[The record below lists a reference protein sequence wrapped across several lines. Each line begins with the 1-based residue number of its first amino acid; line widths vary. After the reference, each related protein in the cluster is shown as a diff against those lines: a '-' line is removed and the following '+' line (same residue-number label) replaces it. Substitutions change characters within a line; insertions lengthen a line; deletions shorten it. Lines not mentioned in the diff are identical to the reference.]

1 MAEIERLP
9 SSFVDLRKARSRD
22 QLEVMQ
28 GIQDRQECPF
38 CPENLSKTHK
48 QEILLKGAHWL
59 LTRNN
64 WPYENTQLHLLA
76 IAAYHAETI
85 ADLREGAFDELQ
97 GQVTWAE
104 RELDIRSGGLC
115 IRFGDISQNGA
126 TVNHLHAHIIV
137 PVEHDDETEVDKKV
151 RFKIW

>member
-1 MAEIERLP
+1 MADVERDTP
-9 SSFVDLRKARSRD
+9 TFVDLTKARVPE
-22 QLEVMQ
+22 QLEVMK
-28 GIQDRQECPF
+28 GIQERQECPF

-59 LTRNN
+59 LTRNQ
-64 WPYENTQLHLLA
+64 WPYENTTEHLLA

-85 ADLREGAFDELQ
+85 SDLREGAFDELQ
-97 GQVTWAE
+97 GQVAWAE
-104 RELDIRSGGLC
+104 KELDIKSGGLC

-137 PVEHDDETEVDKKV
+137 PVEHTPETVVTKKV